1 VGGVFISKMRRKY
14 PANSSTLQAE
24 FSPYE
29 QHGSLNDHTA
39 QLGDDIDGEAAFD
52 RSGESVALS
61 DDGMIVAV
69 GAPYN
74 DGNGSNSGHVRVF
87 EWDDT
92 DTAWNQLSS

>member
-1 VGGVFISKMRRKY
+1 M
-14 PANSSTLQAE
+14 TLME
-24 FSPYE
+24 K
-29 QHGSLNDHTA
+29 QH
-39 QLGDDIDGEAAFD
+39 
-52 RSGESVALS
+52 LS
-61 DDGMIVAV
+61 MIVAV